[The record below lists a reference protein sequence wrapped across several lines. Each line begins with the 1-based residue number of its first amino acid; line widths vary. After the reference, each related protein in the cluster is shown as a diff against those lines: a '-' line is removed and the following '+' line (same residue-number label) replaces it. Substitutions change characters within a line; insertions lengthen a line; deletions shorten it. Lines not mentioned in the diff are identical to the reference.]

1 MPRLAEKDMLE
12 CLMLEKLFTDQY
24 LIENFVFSGGAS
36 ISKSYNLTQRSCA
49 DIDLT
54 CRDFQE
60 LNEPSKS
67 RLKKFRADFKNFVF
81 DVVKPKV
88 NFIINQNQQFMIV
101 TDRDWKALSDAGKRY
116 SSPTLHVFYK
126 SMFSVGAEHLSIEII
141 PRRYSDEIVKY
152 RRVIP
157 YSTRQEIGNI
167 PTVALE
173 QTFWDKISAL
183 HYNATADKPR
193 CASHY
198 SRHYY
203 DVAKI
208 CEHVDLNA
216 TKDMF
221 ADTILYQQKYTSK
234 KINWA
239 KSVQEINLI
248 PNKNILA
255 RLGQDYISLSELFP
269 DTPESWNFI
278 VCVLEQLQQK
288 MRTVHNY

>member
-1 MPRLAEKDMLE
+1 MLE
-12 CLMLEKLFTDQY
+12 CLVLEKLFTDQY
-24 LIENFVFSGGAS
+24 LVENFVFSGGAS
-36 ISKSYNLTQRSCA
+36 ISKSYNLTQRPCA
-49 DIDLT
+49 DIDLA

-60 LNEPSKS
+60 LNEPSKN
-67 RLKKFRADFKNFVF
+67 RLKKFRKDFKDFVF
-81 DVVKPKV
+81 NVVKPKV
-88 NFIINQNQQFMIV
+88 NYIINQNHQFMIV
-101 TDRDWKALSDAGKRY
+101 TDREWKVLSNAEGRH
-116 SSPTLHVFYK
+116 SSTALHVFYK
-126 SMFSVGAEHLSIEII
+126 SAFGGAEHLSIEVI
-141 PRRYSDEIVKY
+141 PRKYSDEIIKY
-152 RRVIP
+152 RHVVP

-183 HYNATADKPR
+183 HSNTITEKPY

-239 KSVQEINLI
+239 KSVQELNLI
-248 PNKNILA
+248 PNKNVLD
-255 RLGQDYISLSELFP
+255 RLGQDYVSLSESFP

-278 VCVLEQLQQK
+278 VSVLEQLQQK
-288 MRTVHNY
+288 MRTVHNC